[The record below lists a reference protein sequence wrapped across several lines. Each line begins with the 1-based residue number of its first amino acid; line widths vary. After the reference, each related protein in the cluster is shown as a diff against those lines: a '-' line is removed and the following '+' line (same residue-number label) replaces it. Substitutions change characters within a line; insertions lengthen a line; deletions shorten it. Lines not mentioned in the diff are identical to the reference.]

1 MKEHSR
7 FYSSLGLLLLL
18 NVVVKPLWIFGIDRQ
33 VQNAVGTE
41 TYGTYFS
48 LYNFSIVFSF
58 LLDRGLSSYFSR
70 QLAAGHPEATGRIG
84 HFFFIKVS
92 FLFLYAAI
100 VALVA
105 LFSGLG
111 HWDILAGVIGVQALM
126 SFFVFLR
133 GVVTA
138 HQWFRTDAW
147 LSVLDKTLMIFLCG
161 AYLLLPAIFGGMTIQ
176 KFLVVQVSCTLISII
191 AALYILTRNGVSLNI
206 RGSSINL
213 PAIIRDALPFA
224 VTLLLMSVHNRLDGF
239 MLERIHPSGAYE
251 AGLYAAA
258 YRLLD
263 ASVVFGYLLASFL
276 LPFIA
281 RQWKEKGEINGVIL
295 TSRHLLL
302 CLAVTASVTVITLAP
317 WLQSILYHH
326 QTVSGYRIMQ
336 WCLPAL
342 ICYSLVSIYGTVL
355 TATGH
360 IRAFAWINALAVVV
374 NTGLNLW
381 WIPAYGGLGCS
392 WAALIS
398 QGLCGLLVMIYAR
411 QKLKV
416 GFHLRS
422 ILMYIFIGGIL
433 FAYFRAG
440 QWAGIG
446 NWFLLIGGGILSM
459 LTIWASGLFPIHK
472 WKMMLSQADHDQ

>member
-33 VQNAVGTE
+33 VQNAVGTV

-48 LYNFSIVFSF
+48 LYNFSVVFSF
-58 LLDRGLSSYFSR
+58 LLDWGFSSYFNR
-70 QLAAGHPEATGRIG
+70 QLASGHPEVTGRIG
-84 HFFFIKVS
+84 HFFFIKLM
-92 FLFLYAAI
+92 FLFLYASVVTA
-100 VALVA
+100 VAA
-105 LFSGLG
+105 FSHLG
-111 HWDILAGVIGVQALM
+111 HWDILAGVIAVQALM
-126 SFFVFLR
+126 SLFVFLR

-161 AYLLLPAIFGGMTIQ
+161 AYLLLPAVFGGMTIQ
-176 KFLVVQVSCTLISII
+176 KFLLVQISCTLISIFV
-191 AALYILTRNGVSLNI
+191 ALLMLVRNGVSLRI
-206 RGSSINL
+206 SGEGLRLQS
-213 PAIIRDALPFA
+213 IIRDALPFA

-239 MLERIHPSGAYE
+239 LLERIHPSGAYE

-281 RQWKEKGEINGVIL
+281 RQWKEKGEIATVII
-295 TSRHLLL
+295 TSRHFLL
-302 CLAVTASVTVITLAP
+302 CLSVTASVTVVALAP

-326 QTVSGYRIMQ
+326 QTENGYRIMQ

-342 ICYSLVSIYGTVL
+342 ICYSLTSIYGTVL

-360 IRAFAWINALAVVV
+360 IRAFAYISAVAVIV

-381 WIPAYGGLGCS
+381 WIPLYGGLGCS

-398 QGLCGLLVMIYAR
+398 QGLSGVLVTVYAR

-416 GFHLRS
+416 GYHLRS
-422 ILMYIFIGGIL
+422 VLMYIFIGGIL
-433 FAYFRAG
+433 YAWFLTG
-440 QWAGIG
+440 QWAGIN
-446 NWFLLIGGGILSM
+446 NWYLLAGGGILSVAA
-459 LTIWASGLFPIHK
+459 IWISGLFPLHK
-472 WKMMLSQADHDQ
+472 WRAILMQANT